1 MVIGPRYK
9 PFSLSYD
16 HPTSRSKSVSA
27 SGDYTCITEQRPV
40 AFDRELHIV
49 THDSLE
55 DALHCLGGVNLL
67 LYMFARVSAGVSVDT
82 CHVLN

>member
-40 AFDRELHIV
+40 AFDRELRIV

-67 LYMFARVSAGVSVDT
+67 LYMFARVSVVYT
-82 CHVLN
+82 